1 MSKQAVRRGAWKVIF
16 GDGDERWSMGD
27 PSHPRVSEARHR
39 AAHSPLQTSSGDV
52 GVLASIVSDMRYL
65 VNDCPTTKEACAKL
79 AALRAA
85 VRKLGPSTE

>member
-1 MSKQAVRRGAWKVIF
+1 MAAQSVRRGAWKVIF
-16 GDGDERWSMGD
+16 GEGDERWSMGD
-27 PSHPRVSEARHR
+27 PGHPRVRE
-39 AAHSPLQTSSGDV
+39 AAHSSLRPLPPDV